1 MEKRCV
7 LKETKK
13 NLNFTTIISTS
24 FPQIDPNASQDEK
37 DLIILEDEIEA
48 HRLQLESALTQIE
61 EQRSVYDETIAN
73 LVKDRTIKMQEEKVR
88 RQHDQ
93 SRIEDYMKQV
103 DKLRALCR
111 ENTRGKMDIG
121 KERLKKSRLR

>member
-1 MEKRCV
+1 M
-7 LKETKK
+7 
-13 NLNFTTIISTS
+13 
-24 FPQIDPNASQDEK
+24 
-37 DLIILEDEIEA
+37 ILEDEIEA
-48 HRLQLESALTQIE
+48 YRLQLESALTQIE

-93 SRIEDYMKQV
+93 SKIEDYMKQV

-111 ENTRGKMDIG
+111 ENTRGKDQ
-121 KERLKKSRLR
+121 KKSSL